1 LSFIADFRIY
11 FEKYGKV
18 LTAEVMFN
26 RETHKS
32 RGFGFIVFEHEES
45 AEKVCA
51 EKEHIISGKLV
62 SKVYIFLIFQCG
74 YYFLMFILG

>member
-1 LSFIADFRIY
+1 MY

-26 RETHKS
+26 RETLKS

-62 SKVYIFLIFQCG
+62 SYDLEICIGLSM
-74 YYFLMFILG
+74 MFFVIG